1 MAVASPP
8 VMEKVVLQVEDM
20 ECASCIKVIDKA
32 LNGLDGVLEVK
43 INFAVGKVFVEYDE
57 KKVKVNDLIR
67 ALDDA
72 SYKAREAG
80 KEDTAQKTAQRLE
93 KLTFRVEGMDCA
105 SCAGRVEKALAG
117 LKGVKE
123 AHVNFAAEK
132 ASVVYNPAWVGLDDF
147 ISAVS
152 EAGYKLV
159 EEEAEGTYKSEGNLD
174 VEEEKLHSV
183 RKRFLYAAIPAGL
196 IMSLMF
202 VHLLI
207 VPVPGY
213 LVIVAALGFPVV
225 FLAGWETH
233 VGSWKAV
240 KHGTANM
247 DVLVTLGSIPPYIMG
262 LAGFFIPLQSFIEMA
277 TTIMTFHL
285 LGRYLERRARGR
297 ASQAIKKLLELGAK
311 TARLLVDGQE
321 KEIPIEQIQEGD
333 IMLVRP
339 GEKIPTDGTV
349 IAGNSAVDE
358 SMATGESLPVDK
370 KEGDT
375 VIGATINKLGALQVK
390 ATRIGKDTFLSQV
403 VKMVEECQGS
413 RVPIQEFADRVT
425 GYFVPTV
432 IGISALTFIAWL
444 TFPSFFRAII
454 ERGALLLPWV
464 NPDLATLTLAFFA
477 AIAVLVI
484 SCPCALGLATP
495 TALMVGSGIGAEK
508 GVLIRNGEAI
518 QTLKDVELIVFD
530 KTGTITRGQPEV
542 TNVLAVGGFNEE
554 DILLYAAGVEAVSE
568 HPLGYAIV
576 ERVRGEGKK
585 LPEVKDFLSITG
597 RGVSG
602 SIQGREVLVGNRKL
616 MQEYKLDFS
625 GLEKDVETLENE
637 AKTAMLIAVDNMP
650 AGVIAVADT
659 LKTDSVDAIREL
671 EELGLKTAMI
681 TGDNQRTA
689 EAIARKVGI
698 DLVLADVLPEGK
710 VQAVKELQKEY
721 AIIAMVGDGINDA
734 PALKQANIGIAIGTG
749 TDIAIEAA
757 DVTLI
762 RGDLSSVITAI
773 KLSRATF
780 IKIKQNY
787 FWSWFYNAIAI
798 PLAAFGLLHPMIGVA
813 AMSFSSVNVVWNS
826 LRLRRYNVEPTY
838 SAAAE
843 Q

>member
-1 MAVASPP
+1 MAIADPP
-8 VMEKVVLQVEDM
+8 VIEKVVLQVEDM
-20 ECASCIKVIDKA
+20 ECASCIKTIDKA
-32 LNGLDGVLEVK
+32 LNKLDGVREVK
-43 INFAVGKVFVEYDE
+43 INFAVAKVFVEYDAD
-57 KKVKVNDLIR
+57 KVKVDDLIR

-72 SYKAREAG
+72 GYKAQEAG
-80 KEDTAQKTAQRLE
+80 VEAATPVAGQRFE
-93 KLTFRVEGMDCA
+93 KLTFRIEGMDCA
-105 SCAGRVEKALAG
+105 SCARQVEKALTG
-117 LKGVKE
+117 FKGVEE
-123 AHVNFAAEK
+123 ASVNFASEK
-132 ASVVYNPAWVGLDDF
+132 VTVKYNPAWAGIDD
-147 ISAVS
+147 IMSAVN

-159 EEEAEGTYKSEGNLD
+159 EEKVEGAAKSDASLD
-174 VEEEKLHSV
+174 IEEEKLHSV
-183 RKRFLYAAIPAGL
+183 KKRFLFAAIPAGL
-196 IMSLMF
+196 IMSLMV
-202 VHLLI
+202 VHMLI

-213 LVIVAALGFPVV
+213 LVIIAALGFPAV

-233 VGSWKAV
+233 VGSWKTV

-247 DVLVTLGSIPPYIMG
+247 DVLVTLGSVPPYLMG

-277 TTIMTFHL
+277 TTIMSFHL

-311 TARLLVDGQE
+311 TARLLVDGNE
-321 KEIPIEQIQEGD
+321 KEVHIDQVREGD
-333 IMLVRP
+333 VMLIRP
-339 GEKIPTDGTV
+339 GEKIPTDGIV
-349 IAGNSAVDE
+349 IAGSSAVDE

-370 KEGDT
+370 KEGDP
-375 VIGATINKLGALQVK
+375 VIGATVNKLGALQVK

-425 GYFVPTV
+425 GYFVPAV
-432 IGISALTFIAWL
+432 IGLSALTFLSWL
-444 TFPSFFRAII
+444 TFPEFFRTII
-454 ERGALLLPWV
+454 EWGALILPWV
-464 NPDLATLTLAFFA
+464 NPDLTNLTLAFFA

-518 QTLKDVELIVFD
+518 QTLKDVGLIVFD
-530 KTGTITRGQPEV
+530 KTGTITKGQPEV
-542 TNVLAVGGFNEE
+542 TDVIATAGLKEE
-554 DILLYAAGVEAVSE
+554 EILIFAASVEAVSE
-568 HPLGYAIV
+568 HPLGLAIV
-576 ERVRGEGKK
+576 EHVQNKGTK
-585 LPEVKDFLSITG
+585 LPEVQDFLSITG
-597 RGVSG
+597 QGVTG
-602 SIQGREVLVGNRKL
+602 TVNGKKVFVGNRKL
-616 MQEYKLDFS
+616 MKENKIDIS
-625 GLEKDVETLENE
+625 GLKKDVEALENE
-637 AKTAMLIAVDNMP
+637 AKTAMLLAVNNVL

-659 LKTDSVDAIREL
+659 LKTDSVAAIREL

-689 EAIARKVGI
+689 EAIARRVGI
-698 DLVLADVLPEGK
+698 DRVLADVLPEGK
-710 VQAVKELQKEY
+710 VQAVRELQEEY
-721 AIIAMVGDGINDA
+721 KIVAMVGDGINDA

-762 RGDLSSVITAI
+762 RGDLSSIITAI

-780 IKIKQNY
+780 AKIKQNY

-798 PLAAFGLLHPMIGVA
+798 PLAALGLLHPMIGVA

-826 LRLRRYNVEPTY
+826 LRLRRHNFDPTY
-838 SAAAE
+838 RVATE
-843 Q
+843 